1 MSRFTDLEEKV
12 VLQSGVNS
20 IMQGQLQG
28 MWKKVLE
35 LQKKERDDFIDET
48 LKLRKRIIK
57 LEKQLKKLKGGFK

>member
-12 VLQSGVNS
+12 GLQSGVNS

-57 LEKQLKKLKGGFK
+57 LEKQLKKLKGGMK

>member
-12 VLQSGVNS
+12 GLQSGVNS